1 VGIAA
6 VAVLAGF
13 AILQGTPAEE
23 ISIQRQAPATAPPA
37 DDGRLLWSGDFE
49 LGDLDQWQWVLRKSP
64 ESLAVVDSPVRQG
77 RYAARLTVADS
88 DVANP
93 RAQLTAPG
101 MHREGDD
108 QFIGW
113 STYFPGDFPSVPAG
127 GWLVFF
133 QFHGQPY
140 SGSPRLGFG
149 VGSDGRIELRRDDV
163 YNYDRVWSEPLV
175 RNRWIDFTVRVKWS
189 KDPSVG
195 FVELWADGRRQT
207 FSDGRS
213 RLAMATIQDDQD
225 VVESIATNYRKLNM
239 IKEPVTIL
247 HDAVKIGTSYAA
259 VQP

>member
-1 VGIAA
+1 
-6 VAVLAGF
+6 
-13 AILQGTPAEE
+13 
-23 ISIQRQAPATAPPA
+23 
-37 DDGRLLWSGDFE
+37 
-49 LGDLDQWQWVLRKSP
+49 
-64 ESLAVVDSPVRQG
+64 
-77 RYAARLTVADS
+77 
-88 DVANP
+88 
-93 RAQLTAPG
+93 
-101 MHREGDD
+101 
-108 QFIGW
+108 
-113 STYFPGDFPSVPAG
+113 
-127 GWLVFF
+127 
-133 QFHGQPY
+133 
-140 SGSPRLGFG
+140 